1 IVCKFFNKEI
11 PLSHENQLYAYN
23 IVENLNF
30 NSLYQTYLSNENRDK
45 FISVFKELLFI
56 NFELKIRNI
65 YNISSTLSYKLGDV
79 MIRNYLN
86 PVSFLKLPFLLY
98 ITKKKYIKKN
108 LVPNSNVN
116 ILKYKLGQ
124 ALIKA
129 HKNWYKGGYIK
140 FWFDLYKLKKE
151 YKNKKG
157 K

>member
-1 IVCKFFNKEI
+1 FNKEI

-140 FWFDLYKLKKE
+140 FWFDLHKLKKE

>member
-1 IVCKFFNKEI
+1 CKFFNKEI

>member
-1 IVCKFFNKEI
+1 
-11 PLSHENQLYAYN
+11 
-23 IVENLNF
+23 NF

>member
-1 IVCKFFNKEI
+1 FNKEI

>member
-1 IVCKFFNKEI
+1 
-11 PLSHENQLYAYN
+11 YAYN

>member
-1 IVCKFFNKEI
+1 
-11 PLSHENQLYAYN
+11 SHENQLYAYN

>member
-1 IVCKFFNKEI
+1 
-11 PLSHENQLYAYN
+11 ENQLYAYN

>member
-1 IVCKFFNKEI
+1 NKEI

>member
-1 IVCKFFNKEI
+1 
-11 PLSHENQLYAYN
+11 LSHENQLYAYN

>member
-1 IVCKFFNKEI
+1 EI

>member
-1 IVCKFFNKEI
+1 M
-11 PLSHENQLYAYN
+11 
-23 IVENLNF
+23 
-30 NSLYQTYLSNENRDK
+30 
-45 FISVFKELLFI
+45 FI

>member
-1 IVCKFFNKEI
+1 I